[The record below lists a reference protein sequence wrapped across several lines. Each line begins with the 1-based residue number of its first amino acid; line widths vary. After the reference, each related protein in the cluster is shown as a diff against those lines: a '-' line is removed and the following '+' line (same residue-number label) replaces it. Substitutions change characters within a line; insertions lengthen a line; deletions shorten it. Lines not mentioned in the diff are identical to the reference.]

1 MAECPGMD
9 LPGRGVPSSPA
20 VAPSATLVPLMP
32 GHAICQYTHAWQWP
46 AWSCVLSLLHL
57 IVFYEKRDQL
67 LISKKN
73 PKPTTKTKPK
83 QKKPQTNGA

>member
-1 MAECPGMD
+1 MD

-67 LISKKN
+67 LISKKTPNQPPKPNQSKKN
-73 PKPTTKTKPK
+73 PKQMEPDHFVL
-83 QKKPQTNGA
+83 